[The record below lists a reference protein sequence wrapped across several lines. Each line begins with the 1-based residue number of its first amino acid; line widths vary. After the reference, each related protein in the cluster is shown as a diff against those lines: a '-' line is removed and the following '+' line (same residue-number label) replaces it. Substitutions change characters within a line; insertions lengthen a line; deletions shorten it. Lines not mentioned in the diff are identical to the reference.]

1 METTTTPSLRTF
13 EVTIPE
19 QYTDTLKQFIK
30 ALKGKIKAEKKTGL
44 DEALEEFRMVA
55 ADVIQAA
62 IEEGKPL
69 YLRGEQL
76 LY

>member
-44 DEALEEFRMVA
+44 DEALE
-55 ADVIQAA
+55 DVKAGRVYRAQST
-62 IEEGKPL
+62 KDL
-69 YLRGEQL
+69 MEQIL
-76 LY
+76 G

>member
-30 ALKGKIKAEKKTGL
+30 ALKGKIKTEKKTGL
-44 DEALEEFRMVA
+44 DEALE
-55 ADVIQAA
+55 DVKAGRVYRAQST
-62 IEEGKPL
+62 KDL
-69 YLRGEQL
+69 MEQIL
-76 LY
+76 G

>member
-44 DEALEEFRMVA
+44 DEALE
-55 ADVIQAA
+55 DVKAGRVYQAQST
-62 IEEGKPL
+62 KDL
-69 YLRGEQL
+69 MEQIL
-76 LY
+76 G

>member
-44 DEALEEFRMVA
+44 DEALE
-55 ADVIQAA
+55 DVKAGRVHRYDSFEDFKQ
-62 IEEGKPL
+62 KML
-69 YLRGEQL
+69 KL
-76 LY
+76 